1 MGQKKIE
8 NLEELVGALVKEVR
22 GLRAENSRLKEENIR
37 LSDELAAA
45 VVEVKKNQG
54 KLERL
59 ALLERSCHK
68 METSNVSARIKIQ
81 NILAELEKT
90 DWS

>member
-8 NLEELVGALVKEVR
+8 KLEELVGALVKEVR
-22 GLRAENSRLKEENIR
+22 GLRMENSRLREENSR
-37 LSDELAAA
+37 LSNELDEA
-45 VVEVKKNQG
+45 VVAVKKNQV

-81 NILAELEKT
+81 NILAELERA